1 MVDWRRNRRIGGLLI
16 GAFALAYPVLGQ
28 EAAPSTD
35 LESFS
40 QLAHLIRWRGVVLS
54 IGVMVGAWLL
64 LRFIDN
70 LVHGLSLTFADRR
83 LMLQKFATFFR
94 FGVYVV
100 SIVVVVLLSFEISN
114 EVLAVLGGT
123 AAVAMGFAMKDLVAS
138 VVAGVMIMMDRP
150 FQVGDRVSFGGQ
162 YGDITNIGL
171 RSVRMQTLD
180 DNVVTIPN
188 NKFLTDITSCGN
200 YGALDMQVVMD
211 FHIGVDQDV
220 EAAQRIVQE
229 AGVSSRYVYLPKPV
243 VVLVSQEIVD
253 NYITLRVRLKAYV
266 LDTKHEKAFV
276 NDVTLR
282 VLDAFRGLGIQPPA
296 ILHRRLDDL
305 NSAAEPMLDD
315 KSLVSR

>member
-1 MVDWRRNRRIGGLLI
+1 VDWRNKTRLGSWLI
-16 GAFALAYPVLGQ
+16 GAFALAGPLLGQ
-28 EAAPSTD
+28 EAAPATE

-40 QLAHLIRWRGVVLS
+40 QLAHLIRWRGVLLS
-54 IGVMVGAWLL
+54 IGVMIGAWLL
-64 LRFIDN
+64 LRFVDN
-70 LVHGLSLTFADRR
+70 LVHGLSVTFADRR
-83 LMLQKFATFFR
+83 LMLQKFTTFFR
-94 FGVYVV
+94 FGVYVAA
-100 SIVVVVLLSFEISN
+100 IIVVVLLSFEISN

-171 RSVRMQTLD
+171 RSVRMVTLD

-211 FHIGVDQDV
+211 FHIGLDQDV

-253 NYITLRVRLKAYV
+253 NYFALRVRLKAYV
-266 LDTKHEKAFV
+266 LDTKYEKALV

-282 VLDAFRGLGIQPPA
+282 VLDAFRELGIQPPA
-296 ILHRRLDDL
+296 ILHRRLD
-305 NSAAEPMLDD
+305 ELDFATGPVLGD
-315 KSLVSR
+315 KSLASR

>member
-1 MVDWRRNRRIGGLLI
+1 MDWRRQREVGGWLI
-16 GAFALAYPVLGQ
+16 GTFALACPVFAQ
-28 EAAPSTD
+28 EPAPSTE
-35 LESFS
+35 LETFS
-40 QLAHLIRWRGVVLS
+40 QLAHLIRWQGVMVS
-54 IGVMVGAWLL
+54 IGVIIGAWLL
-64 LRFIDN
+64 LRFVGN
-70 LVHGLSLTFADRR
+70 LVHGLSVTFADRR
-83 LMLQKFATFFR
+83 LMLQKFATFLR
-94 FGVYVV
+94 FGIYVGT
-100 SIVVVVLLSFEISN
+100 IVVVVLLSFEIST

-171 RSVRMQTLD
+171 RSVRMVTLD

-188 NKFLTDITSCGN
+188 NKFLTEITACGN

-220 EAAQRIVQE
+220 ETAQRILQE

-253 NYITLRVRLKAYV
+253 NYIALRVRLKAYV
-266 LDTKHEKAFV
+266 LDTKYEKAFV

-282 VLDAFRGLGIQPPA
+282 VLQAFREQGIQPPA
-296 ILHRRLDDL
+296 ILHRRLEDWD
-305 NSAAEPMLDD
+305 AATGASFGGP
-315 KSLVSR
+315 SVVSG